1 MEKESKR
8 NFNLLLTAST
18 FSNLAD
24 GIAGFAYP
32 WLFSLITRDPLL
44 ISIVTVLVN
53 LPRLIFVLYAG
64 VIADKYN
71 RQKILIYTR
80 LGQVFLTAGFVA
92 LIYINLENI
101 PKRVQ
106 FDEPEFEYKFLI
118 ISAAYILAFMF
129 GLLEVTRDNA
139 AQAFL
144 PQIVS
149 KEHLPKANGRLFGI
163 EIVTNNF
170 LGTPIGGFLIGISL
184 ITPFLF
190 DTLLMMVSIFFITN
204 IKGKFERPAD
214 YTEQQKNSSEMIKE
228 GVAWLRNNTLLKRLA
243 IYTGVANFF
252 GSMQFPIMILF
263 AQELLDLNAVQYSFL
278 AYGSA
283 IGGLIG
289 SQVANKINSVLK
301 ESKTLLIS
309 VALFGVGMF
318 MPYITSNPFV
328 VAGSFGLS
336 SFGSVLWNVQAVS
349 IRQAL
354 IPDNLLGRVNS
365 VYRLLALGLNPVGAI
380 FGGAIVKILDS
391 SFSREFALR
400 FPFLLS
406 GIFMF
411 ILFLTAPKLL
421 SQKLIDKTKNI
432 TMD

>member
-1 MEKESKR
+1 MKKESHK

-32 WLFSLITRDPLL
+32 WLFSLLTRDPLL
-44 ISIVTVLVN
+44 ISIVSVLVN

-64 VIADKYN
+64 VIADKFN

-80 LGQVFLTAGFVA
+80 LGQVFLTSIFIV
-92 LIYINLENI
+92 LIYLNLDNI
-101 PKRVQ
+101 PKEVQ
-106 FDEPEFEYKFLI
+106 FNEPQFESKFLI
-118 ISAAYILAFMF
+118 ISAAYLLAFMF

-149 KEHLPKANGRLFGI
+149 KDSLPKANGRLFGI

-170 LGTPIGGFLIGISL
+170 LGTPVGGFLIGLSL
-184 ITPFLF
+184 ITPFIF
-190 DTLLMMVSIFFITN
+190 DTLLMLVSVFFITG
-204 IKGKFERPAD
+204 IKGKFERPED
-214 YTEQQKNSSEMIKE
+214 INKDQNTSEMIKE
-228 GVAWLRNNTLLKRLA
+228 GVEWLKNNTLLKRLA
-243 IYTGVANFF
+243 IYTGIANFF
-252 GSMQFPIMILF
+252 GSMQFPITILF
-263 AQELLDLNAVQYSFL
+263 AQELIGLNAIQYSFL
-278 AYGSA
+278 AYGAA
-283 IGGLIG
+283 IGGLVG
-289 SQVANKINSVLK
+289 SQVANKINAKLE

-309 VALFGVGMF
+309 VALFGIGMF
-318 MPYITSNPFV
+318 APYVTTNPFI

-365 VYRLLALGLNPVGAI
+365 VYRLLALGLNPIGAI
-380 FGGAIVKILDS
+380 FGGSIVKILDN

-400 FPFLLS
+400 FPFLLG
-406 GIFMF
+406 GIFML
-411 ILFLTAPKLL
+411 ILFLSAPRLL
-421 SQKLIDKTKNI
+421 SQKLINETKNNTI
-432 TMD
+432 D

>member
-1 MEKESKR
+1 MKKESNK

-32 WLFSLITRDPLL
+32 WLFSLLTRDPLL
-44 ISIVTVLVN
+44 ISIVSVLVN

-64 VIADKYN
+64 VIADRFN

-80 LGQVFLTAGFVA
+80 LGQVFLTSLFVL

-101 PKRVQ
+101 PKAVQ
-106 FDEPEFEYKFLI
+106 FNEPQFESKFLI
-118 ISAAYILAFMF
+118 ISTAYLLAFMF

-149 KEHLPKANGRLFGI
+149 KDHLPKANGRLFGI

-170 LGTPIGGFLIGISL
+170 LGTPVGGFLIGLSL
-184 ITPFLF
+184 ITPFIF
-190 DTLLMMVSIFFITN
+190 DTLLMLASVFFIIG
-204 IKGKFERPAD
+204 IKGKFERP
-214 YTEQQKNSSEMIKE
+214 EKNSKEQNTSEMIKE
-228 GVAWLRNNTLLKRLA
+228 GVNWLKNNTLLKRLA

-263 AQELLDLNAVQYSFL
+263 AQELIGLNAIQYSFL
-278 AYGSA
+278 AYGAA
-283 IGGLIG
+283 IGGLVG
-289 SQVANKINSVLK
+289 SQLANKVNARFE

-309 VALFGVGMF
+309 VALFGIGMF
-318 MPYITSNPFV
+318 VPYVTSNPFV
-328 VAGSFGLS
+328 IAGSFGLS

-349 IRQAL
+349 IRQSL

-365 VYRLLALGLNPVGAI
+365 VYRLLALGLNPIGAL
-380 FGGAIVKILDS
+380 FGGVLVKILNN

-400 FPFLLS
+400 FPFLLG
-406 GIFMF
+406 GIFML
-411 ILFLTAPKLL
+411 ILFLSAPRLL
-421 SQKLIDKTKNI
+421 SQKLINETKNNTI
-432 TMD
+432 D

>member
-1 MEKESKR
+1 MKKESNK
-8 NFNLLLTAST
+8 NFNLLLIAST

-32 WLFSLITRDPLL
+32 WLFSLLTRDPLL
-44 ISIVTVLVN
+44 ISIVSVLVN
-53 LPRLIFVLYAG
+53 LPRLIFVLFAG
-64 VIADKYN
+64 VIADKFN
-71 RQKILIYTR
+71 RQKILMYTR
-80 LGQVFLTAGFVA
+80 LGQVFLTSIFIV
-92 LIYINLENI
+92 LIYLNLDNI
-101 PKRVQ
+101 PKEVQ
-106 FDEPEFEYKFLI
+106 FNEPQFESKFLI
-118 ISAAYILAFMF
+118 ISAAYLLAFMF

-149 KEHLPKANGRLFGI
+149 KDNLPKANGRLFGI

-170 LGTPIGGFLIGISL
+170 LGTPVGGFLIGLSL
-184 ITPFLF
+184 ITPFIF
-190 DTLLMMVSIFFITN
+190 DTLLMLVSVFFITG
-204 IKGKFERPAD
+204 IKGKFERPED
-214 YTEQQKNSSEMIKE
+214 INKDQNTSEMIKE
-228 GVAWLRNNTLLKRLA
+228 GVEWLKNNTLLKRLA
-243 IYTGVANFF
+243 IYTGIANFF

-263 AQELLDLNAVQYSFL
+263 AQELIGLNAIQYSFL
-278 AYGSA
+278 AYGAA
-283 IGGLIG
+283 IGGLVG
-289 SQVANKINSVLK
+289 SQVANKVNARLE

-309 VALFGVGMF
+309 VALFGIGMF
-318 MPYITSNPFV
+318 APYVTTNPFI

-365 VYRLLALGLNPVGAI
+365 VYRLLALGLNPIGAI

-432 TMD
+432 PID

>member
-1 MEKESKR
+1 MKKESHK

-32 WLFSLITRDPLL
+32 WLFSLLTRDPLL
-44 ISIVTVLVN
+44 ISIVSVLVN

-64 VIADKYN
+64 VIADKFN
-71 RQKILIYTR
+71 RQKILIFTR
-80 LGQVFLTAGFVA
+80 LGQVFLTSIFIV
-92 LIYINLENI
+92 LIYLNLDNI
-101 PKRVQ
+101 PKEVQ
-106 FDEPEFEYKFLI
+106 FNEPQFDSKFLI
-118 ISAAYILAFMF
+118 ISAAYLLAFMF

-149 KEHLPKANGRLFGI
+149 KDNLPKANGRLFGI

-170 LGTPIGGFLIGISL
+170 LGTPVGGFLIGLSL
-184 ITPFLF
+184 ITPFIF
-190 DTLLMMVSIFFITN
+190 DTLLMLVSVFFITG
-204 IKGKFERPAD
+204 IKGKFERPED
-214 YTEQQKNSSEMIKE
+214 INKDQNTSEMIKE
-228 GVAWLRNNTLLKRLA
+228 GVEWLKNNTLLKRLA
-243 IYTGVANFF
+243 IYTGIANFF

-263 AQELLDLNAVQYSFL
+263 AQELIGLNAIQYSFL
-278 AYGSA
+278 AYGAA
-283 IGGLIG
+283 IGGLVG
-289 SQVANKINSVLK
+289 SQVANKINAKLE

-309 VALFGVGMF
+309 VALFGIGMF
-318 MPYITSNPFV
+318 APYLTTNPFI

-365 VYRLLALGLNPVGAI
+365 VYRLLALGLNPIGAI
-380 FGGAIVKILDS
+380 FGGTIVKILDN

-400 FPFLLS
+400 FPFLLG
-406 GIFMF
+406 GIFML
-411 ILFLTAPKLL
+411 ILFLSAPRLL
-421 SQKLIDKTKNI
+421 SQKLINETKNNTI
-432 TMD
+432 D

>member
-1 MEKESKR
+1 MKKESNR

-32 WLFSLITRDPLL
+32 WLFSLLTRDPLL
-44 ISIVTVLVN
+44 ISIVSVLVN

-64 VIADKYN
+64 VIADKFN

-80 LGQVFLTAGFVA
+80 LGQVFLTSMFIL
-92 LIYINLENI
+92 LIFINLDSI
-101 PKRVQ
+101 PKAVQ
-106 FDEPEFEYKFLI
+106 FNEPQFESKFLI
-118 ISAAYILAFMF
+118 ISTAYLLAFMF

-149 KEHLPKANGRLFGI
+149 KDNLPKANGRLFGI

-170 LGTPIGGFLIGISL
+170 LGTPVGGFLIGLSL
-184 ITPFLF
+184 ITPFIF
-190 DTLLMMVSIFFITN
+190 DTLLMLASVFFIIG
-204 IKGKFERPAD
+204 IKGKFERP
-214 YTEQQKNSSEMIKE
+214 EKNSKEQNTSEMIKE
-228 GVAWLRNNTLLKRLA
+228 GVNWLKNNTLLKRLA

-263 AQELLDLNAVQYSFL
+263 AQELIGLNAIQYSFL
-278 AYGSA
+278 AYGAA
-283 IGGLIG
+283 IGGLVG
-289 SQVANKINSVLK
+289 SQLANKVNARFE

-309 VALFGVGMF
+309 VALFGIGMF
-318 MPYITSNPFV
+318 VPYVTSNPFV
-328 VAGSFGLS
+328 IAGSFGLS

-349 IRQAL
+349 IRQTL

-365 VYRLLALGLNPVGAI
+365 VYRLLALGLNPIGAL
-380 FGGAIVKILDS
+380 FGGALVKILNN

-400 FPFLLS
+400 FPFLLG
-406 GIFMF
+406 GIFML
-411 ILFLTAPKLL
+411 ILFLSAPRLL
-421 SQKLIDKTKNI
+421 SQILINETKNNTI
-432 TMD
+432 D

>member
-1 MEKESKR
+1 MKKESNK

-32 WLFSLITRDPLL
+32 WLFSLLTRDPLL
-44 ISIVTVLVN
+44 ISIVSVLVN

-64 VIADKYN
+64 VIADKFN

-80 LGQVFLTAGFVA
+80 LGQVFLTSIFIV
-92 LIYINLENI
+92 LIYLNLDNI
-101 PKRVQ
+101 PKEVQ
-106 FDEPEFEYKFLI
+106 FNEPQFESKFLI
-118 ISAAYILAFMF
+118 ISAAYLLAFMF

-144 PQIVS
+144 PQIVP
-149 KEHLPKANGRLFGI
+149 KDNLPKANGRLFGI

-170 LGTPIGGFLIGISL
+170 LGTPVGGFLIGLSL
-184 ITPFLF
+184 ITPFIF
-190 DTLLMMVSIFFITN
+190 DTLLMLVSVFFITG
-204 IKGKFERPAD
+204 IKGKFERPED
-214 YTEQQKNSSEMIKE
+214 INKDQNTSEMIKE
-228 GVAWLRNNTLLKRLA
+228 GVEWLKNNTLLKRLA
-243 IYTGVANFF
+243 IYTGIANFF

-263 AQELLDLNAVQYSFL
+263 AQELIGLNAIQYSFL
-278 AYGSA
+278 AYGAA
-283 IGGLIG
+283 IGGLVG
-289 SQVANKINSVLK
+289 SQVANKINAKLE

-309 VALFGVGMF
+309 VALFGIGMF
-318 MPYITSNPFV
+318 APYVTTNPFI

-365 VYRLLALGLNPVGAI
+365 VYRLLALGLNPIGAI
-380 FGGAIVKILDS
+380 FGGAIVKILDN

-400 FPFLLS
+400 FPFLLG
-406 GIFMF
+406 GIFML
-411 ILFLTAPKLL
+411 ILFLSAPRLL
-421 SQKLIDKTKNI
+421 SQKLINETKNNTI
-432 TMD
+432 D

>member
-1 MEKESKR
+1 MKKESNK

-32 WLFSLITRDPLL
+32 WLFSLLTRDPLL
-44 ISIVTVLVN
+44 ISIVSVLVN
-53 LPRLIFVLYAG
+53 LPRLMFVLYAG
-64 VIADKYN
+64 VIADKFN

-80 LGQVFLTAGFVA
+80 MGQVFLTSIFII
-92 LIYINLENI
+92 LIYINLDNI
-101 PKRVQ
+101 PKVVQ
-106 FDEPEFEYKFLI
+106 FDEPQFDSKFLI
-118 ISAAYILAFMF
+118 ISAAYLLAFMF

-149 KEHLPKANGRLFGI
+149 KDNLPKANGRLFGI
-163 EIVTNNF
+163 EIVTNSF
-170 LGTPIGGFLIGISL
+170 LGTPVGGFLIGFSL
-184 ITPFLF
+184 ITPFIF
-190 DTLLMMVSIFFITN
+190 DTLLMLVSVFFITG
-204 IKGKFERPAD
+204 IKGKFERPEVINK
-214 YTEQQKNSSEMIKE
+214 EQNTSVMIKV
-228 GVAWLRNNTLLKRLA
+228 GVEWLKNNTLLKRLA
-243 IYTGVANFF
+243 IYTGIANFF

-263 AQELLDLNAVQYSFL
+263 AQELIGLNAIQYSFL
-278 AYGSA
+278 AYGAA
-283 IGGLIG
+283 IGGLVG
-289 SQVANKINSVLK
+289 SQVANKVNARLE

-309 VALFGVGMF
+309 VALFGIGMF
-318 MPYITSNPFV
+318 APYVTTNPFI

-365 VYRLLALGLNPVGAI
+365 VYRLLALGLNPIGAI

-432 TMD
+432 PID

>member
-1 MEKESKR
+1 MKKESNK

-32 WLFSLITRDPLL
+32 WLFSLLTRDPLL
-44 ISIVTVLVN
+44 ISIVSVLVN

-64 VIADKYN
+64 VIADRFN

-80 LGQVFLTAGFVA
+80 LGQVFLTSLFVL

-101 PKRVQ
+101 PKAVQ
-106 FDEPEFEYKFLI
+106 FNEPQFESKFLI
-118 ISAAYILAFMF
+118 ISTAYLLAFMF

-149 KEHLPKANGRLFGI
+149 KDHLPKANGRLFGI

-170 LGTPIGGFLIGISL
+170 LGTPVGGFLIGLSL
-184 ITPFLF
+184 ITPFIF
-190 DTLLMMVSIFFITN
+190 DTLLMLASVFFIIG
-204 IKGKFERPAD
+204 IKGKFERP
-214 YTEQQKNSSEMIKE
+214 EKNSKEQNTSEMIKE
-228 GVAWLRNNTLLKRLA
+228 GVNWLKNNTLLKRLA

-263 AQELLDLNAVQYSFL
+263 AQELIGLNAIQYSFL
-278 AYGSA
+278 AYGAA
-283 IGGLIG
+283 IGGLVG
-289 SQVANKINSVLK
+289 SQLANKVNARFE

-309 VALFGVGMF
+309 VALFGIGMF
-318 MPYITSNPFV
+318 VPYVTSNPFV
-328 VAGSFGLS
+328 IAGSFGLS

-349 IRQAL
+349 IRQSL

-365 VYRLLALGLNPVGAI
+365 VYRLLALGLNPIGAL
-380 FGGAIVKILDS
+380 FGGVLVRILNN

-400 FPFLLS
+400 FPFLLG
-406 GIFMF
+406 GIFML
-411 ILFLTAPKLL
+411 ILFLSAPRLL
-421 SQKLIDKTKNI
+421 SQKLINETKNNTI
-432 TMD
+432 D

>member
-1 MEKESKR
+1 MKKESNR

-32 WLFSLITRDPLL
+32 WLFSLLTRDPLL
-44 ISIVTVLVN
+44 ISIVSVLVN

-64 VIADKYN
+64 VIADKFN

-80 LGQVFLTAGFVA
+80 LGQVFLTSMFIL
-92 LIYINLENI
+92 LIFINLDSI
-101 PKRVQ
+101 PKAVQ
-106 FDEPEFEYKFLI
+106 FNEPQFESKFLI
-118 ISAAYILAFMF
+118 ISTAYLLAFMF

-149 KEHLPKANGRLFGI
+149 KDNLPKANGRLFGI

-170 LGTPIGGFLIGISL
+170 LGTPVGGFLIGLSL
-184 ITPFLF
+184 ITPFIF
-190 DTLLMMVSIFFITN
+190 DTLLMLASVFFIIG
-204 IKGKFERPAD
+204 IKGKFERP
-214 YTEQQKNSSEMIKE
+214 EKNSKEQNTSEMIKE
-228 GVAWLRNNTLLKRLA
+228 GVNWLKNNTLLKRLA
-243 IYTGVANFF
+243 IYTGIANFF

-263 AQELLDLNAVQYSFL
+263 AQELIGLNAIQYSFL
-278 AYGSA
+278 AYGAA
-283 IGGLIG
+283 IGGLVG
-289 SQVANKINSVLK
+289 SQLANKVNARFE

-309 VALFGVGMF
+309 VALFGIGMF
-318 MPYITSNPFV
+318 APYVTSNPFV
-328 VAGSFGLS
+328 IAGSFGLS

-349 IRQAL
+349 IRQSL

-365 VYRLLALGLNPVGAI
+365 VYRLLALGLNPIGAL
-380 FGGAIVKILDS
+380 FGGVLVKILNN

-400 FPFLLS
+400 FPFLLG
-406 GIFMF
+406 GIFML
-411 ILFLTAPKLL
+411 ILFLSAPRLL
-421 SQKLIDKTKNI
+421 SQKLINETKNNTI
-432 TMD
+432 D

>member
-1 MEKESKR
+1 MKKESNR

-32 WLFSLITRDPLL
+32 WLFSLLTRDPLL
-44 ISIVTVLVN
+44 ISIVSVLVN

-64 VIADKYN
+64 VIADKFN

-80 LGQVFLTAGFVA
+80 LGQVFLTSMFIL
-92 LIYINLENI
+92 LIFINLDSI
-101 PKRVQ
+101 PKAVQ
-106 FDEPEFEYKFLI
+106 FNEPQFESKFLI
-118 ISAAYILAFMF
+118 ISTAYLLAFMF

-149 KEHLPKANGRLFGI
+149 KDNLPKANGRLFGI

-170 LGTPIGGFLIGISL
+170 LGTPVGGFLIGLSL
-184 ITPFLF
+184 ITPFIF
-190 DTLLMMVSIFFITN
+190 DTLLMLASVFFIIG
-204 IKGKFERPAD
+204 IKGKFERP
-214 YTEQQKNSSEMIKE
+214 EKNSKEQNTSEMIKE
-228 GVAWLRNNTLLKRLA
+228 GVNWLKNNTLLKRLA
-243 IYTGVANFF
+243 IYTGIANFF

-263 AQELLDLNAVQYSFL
+263 AQELIGLNAIQYSFL
-278 AYGSA
+278 AYGAA
-283 IGGLIG
+283 IGGLVG
-289 SQVANKINSVLK
+289 SQLANKVNARFE

-309 VALFGVGMF
+309 VALFGIGMF
-318 MPYITSNPFV
+318 APYVTSNPFV
-328 VAGSFGLS
+328 IAGSFGLS

-349 IRQAL
+349 IRQSL

-365 VYRLLALGLNPVGAI
+365 VYRLLALGLNPIGAL
-380 FGGAIVKILDS
+380 FGGALVKILNN

-400 FPFLLS
+400 FPFLLG
-406 GIFMF
+406 GIFML
-411 ILFLTAPKLL
+411 ILFLSAPRLL
-421 SQKLIDKTKNI
+421 SQKLINETKK
-432 TMD
+432 

>member
-1 MEKESKR
+1 MKKESHK

-32 WLFSLITRDPLL
+32 WLFSLLTRDPLL
-44 ISIVTVLVN
+44 ISIVSVLVN

-64 VIADKYN
+64 VIADKFN

-80 LGQVFLTAGFVA
+80 LGQVFLTSIFIV
-92 LIYINLENI
+92 LIYLNLDNI
-101 PKRVQ
+101 PKEVQ
-106 FDEPEFEYKFLI
+106 FNEPQFDSKFLI
-118 ISAAYILAFMF
+118 ISAAYLLAFMF

-149 KEHLPKANGRLFGI
+149 KDNLPKANGRLFGI

-170 LGTPIGGFLIGISL
+170 LGTPVGGFLIGLSL
-184 ITPFLF
+184 ITPFIF
-190 DTLLMMVSIFFITN
+190 DTLLLLVSVFFITG
-204 IKGKFERPAD
+204 IKGKFERPED
-214 YTEQQKNSSEMIKE
+214 INKDQNTSEMIKE
-228 GVAWLRNNTLLKRLA
+228 GVEWLKNNTLLKRLA
-243 IYTGVANFF
+243 IYTGIANFF

-263 AQELLDLNAVQYSFL
+263 AQELIGLNAIQYSFL
-278 AYGSA
+278 AYGAA
-283 IGGLIG
+283 IGGLVG
-289 SQVANKINSVLK
+289 SQVANKINAKLE

-309 VALFGVGMF
+309 VALFGIGMF
-318 MPYITSNPFV
+318 APYLTTNPFI

-365 VYRLLALGLNPVGAI
+365 VYRLLALGLNPIGAI
-380 FGGAIVKILDS
+380 FGGTIVKILDN

-400 FPFLLS
+400 FPFLLG
-406 GIFMF
+406 GIFML
-411 ILFLTAPKLL
+411 ILFLSAPRLL
-421 SQKLIDKTKNI
+421 SQKLINETKNNTI
-432 TMD
+432 D

>member
-1 MEKESKR
+1 MKKESNR

-32 WLFSLITRDPLL
+32 WLFSLLTRDPLL
-44 ISIVTVLVN
+44 ISIVSVLVN

-64 VIADKYN
+64 VIADKFN

-80 LGQVFLTAGFVA
+80 LGQVFLTSMFIL
-92 LIYINLENI
+92 LIFINLDSI
-101 PKRVQ
+101 PKAVQ
-106 FDEPEFEYKFLI
+106 FNEPQFESKFLI
-118 ISAAYILAFMF
+118 ISTAYLLAFMF

-149 KEHLPKANGRLFGI
+149 KDNLPKANGRLFGI

-170 LGTPIGGFLIGISL
+170 LGTPVGGFLIGLSL
-184 ITPFLF
+184 ITPFIF
-190 DTLLMMVSIFFITN
+190 DTLLMLASVFFIIG
-204 IKGKFERPAD
+204 IKGKFERP
-214 YTEQQKNSSEMIKE
+214 EKNSKEQNTSEMIKE
-228 GVAWLRNNTLLKRLA
+228 GVNWLKNNTLLKRLA
-243 IYTGVANFF
+243 IYTGIANFF

-263 AQELLDLNAVQYSFL
+263 AQELIGLNAIQYSFL
-278 AYGSA
+278 AYGAA
-283 IGGLIG
+283 IGGLVG
-289 SQVANKINSVLK
+289 SQLANKVNARFE

-309 VALFGVGMF
+309 VALFGIGMF
-318 MPYITSNPFV
+318 APYVASNPFV
-328 VAGSFGLS
+328 IAGSFGLS

-349 IRQAL
+349 IRQSL

-365 VYRLLALGLNPVGAI
+365 VYRLLALGLNPIGAL
-380 FGGAIVKILDS
+380 FGGALVKILNN

-400 FPFLLS
+400 FPFLLG
-406 GIFMF
+406 GIFML
-411 ILFLTAPKLL
+411 ILFLSAPRLL
-421 SQKLIDKTKNI
+421 SQKLINETKNNTI
-432 TMD
+432 D

>member
-1 MEKESKR
+1 MKKESNR

-32 WLFSLITRDPLL
+32 WLFSLLTRDPLL
-44 ISIVTVLVN
+44 ISIVSVLVN

-64 VIADKYN
+64 VIADKFN

-80 LGQVFLTAGFVA
+80 LGQVFLTSMFIL
-92 LIYINLENI
+92 LIFINLDSI
-101 PKRVQ
+101 PKAVQ
-106 FDEPEFEYKFLI
+106 FNEPQFESKFLI
-118 ISAAYILAFMF
+118 ISTAYLLAFMF

-149 KEHLPKANGRLFGI
+149 KDNLPKANGRLFGI

-170 LGTPIGGFLIGISL
+170 LGTPVGGFLIGLSL
-184 ITPFLF
+184 ITPFIF
-190 DTLLMMVSIFFITN
+190 DTLLMLASVFFIIG
-204 IKGKFERPAD
+204 IKGKFERP
-214 YTEQQKNSSEMIKE
+214 EKNSKEQNTSEMIKE
-228 GVAWLRNNTLLKRLA
+228 GVNWLKNNTLLKRLA
-243 IYTGVANFF
+243 IYTGIANFF

-263 AQELLDLNAVQYSFL
+263 AQELIGLNAIQYSFL
-278 AYGSA
+278 AYGAA
-283 IGGLIG
+283 IGGLVG
-289 SQVANKINSVLK
+289 SQLANKVNARFE

-309 VALFGVGMF
+309 VALFGIGMF
-318 MPYITSNPFV
+318 APYVTSNPFV
-328 VAGSFGLS
+328 IAGSFGLS

-349 IRQAL
+349 IRQTL

-365 VYRLLALGLNPVGAI
+365 VYRLLALGLNPIGAL
-380 FGGAIVKILDS
+380 FGGALVKILNN

-400 FPFLLS
+400 FPFLLG
-406 GIFMF
+406 GIFML
-411 ILFLTAPKLL
+411 ILFLSAPRLL
-421 SQKLIDKTKNI
+421 SQKLINETKNNTI
-432 TMD
+432 D

>member
-1 MEKESKR
+1 MKKESNR

-32 WLFSLITRDPLL
+32 WLFSLLTRDPLL
-44 ISIVTVLVN
+44 ISIVSVLVN

-64 VIADKYN
+64 VIADKFN

-80 LGQVFLTAGFVA
+80 LGQVFLTSMFIL
-92 LIYINLENI
+92 LIFINLDSI
-101 PKRVQ
+101 PKAVQ
-106 FDEPEFEYKFLI
+106 FNEPQFESKFLI
-118 ISAAYILAFMF
+118 ISTAYLLAFMF

-149 KEHLPKANGRLFGI
+149 KDNLPKANGRLFGI

-170 LGTPIGGFLIGISL
+170 LGTPVGGFLIGLSL
-184 ITPFLF
+184 ITPFIF
-190 DTLLMMVSIFFITN
+190 DTLLMLASVFFIIG
-204 IKGKFERPAD
+204 IKGKFERP
-214 YTEQQKNSSEMIKE
+214 EKNSKEQNTSEMIKE
-228 GVAWLRNNTLLKRLA
+228 GVNWLKNNTLLKRLA
-243 IYTGVANFF
+243 IYTGIANFF

-263 AQELLDLNAVQYSFL
+263 AQELIGLNAIQYSFL
-278 AYGSA
+278 AYGAA
-283 IGGLIG
+283 IGGLVG
-289 SQVANKINSVLK
+289 SQLANKVNARFE

-309 VALFGVGMF
+309 VALFGIGMF
-318 MPYITSNPFV
+318 APYVTSNPFV
-328 VAGSFGLS
+328 IAGSFGLS

-349 IRQAL
+349 IRQSL

-365 VYRLLALGLNPVGAI
+365 VYRLLALGLNPIGAL
-380 FGGAIVKILDS
+380 FGGALVKILNN

-400 FPFLLS
+400 FPFLLG
-406 GIFMF
+406 GIFML
-411 ILFLTAPKLL
+411 ILFLSAPRLL
-421 SQKLIDKTKNI
+421 SQKLINETKNNTI
-432 TMD
+432 D

>member
-1 MEKESKR
+1 MKKESHK

-32 WLFSLITRDPLL
+32 WLFSLLTRDPLL
-44 ISIVTVLVN
+44 ISIVSVLVN

-64 VIADKYN
+64 VIADKFN
-71 RQKILIYTR
+71 RQKILIFTR
-80 LGQVFLTAGFVA
+80 LGQVFLTSIFIV
-92 LIYINLENI
+92 LIYLNLDNI
-101 PKRVQ
+101 PKEVQ
-106 FDEPEFEYKFLI
+106 FNEPQFESKFLI
-118 ISAAYILAFMF
+118 ISAAYLLAFMF

-149 KEHLPKANGRLFGI
+149 KDNLPKANGRLFGI

-170 LGTPIGGFLIGISL
+170 LGTPVGGFLIGLSL
-184 ITPFLF
+184 ITPFIF
-190 DTLLMMVSIFFITN
+190 DTLLMLVSVFFITG
-204 IKGKFERPAD
+204 IKGKFERPED
-214 YTEQQKNSSEMIKE
+214 INKDQNTSEMIKE
-228 GVAWLRNNTLLKRLA
+228 GVEWLKNNTLLKRLA
-243 IYTGVANFF
+243 IYTGIANFF

-263 AQELLDLNAVQYSFL
+263 AQELIGLNAIQYSFL
-278 AYGSA
+278 AYGAA
-283 IGGLIG
+283 IGGLVG
-289 SQVANKINSVLK
+289 SQVANKINAKLE

-309 VALFGVGMF
+309 VALFGIGMF
-318 MPYITSNPFV
+318 APYLTTNPFI

-365 VYRLLALGLNPVGAI
+365 VYRLLALGLNPIGAI
-380 FGGAIVKILDS
+380 FGGAIVKILDN

-400 FPFLLS
+400 FPFLLG
-406 GIFMF
+406 GIFML
-411 ILFLTAPKLL
+411 ILFLSAPRLL
-421 SQKLIDKTKNI
+421 SQKLINETKNNTI
-432 TMD
+432 D

>member
-1 MEKESKR
+1 MKKESHK

-32 WLFSLITRDPLL
+32 WLFSLLTRDPLL
-44 ISIVTVLVN
+44 ISIVSVLVN

-64 VIADKYN
+64 VIADKFN
-71 RQKILIYTR
+71 RQKILIFTR
-80 LGQVFLTAGFVA
+80 LGQVFLTSIFIV
-92 LIYINLENI
+92 LIYLNLDNI
-101 PKRVQ
+101 PKEVQ
-106 FDEPEFEYKFLI
+106 FNEPQFESKFLI
-118 ISAAYILAFMF
+118 ISAAYLLAFMF

-149 KEHLPKANGRLFGI
+149 KDNLPKANGRLFGI

-170 LGTPIGGFLIGISL
+170 LGTPVGGFLIGLSL
-184 ITPFLF
+184 ITPFIF
-190 DTLLMMVSIFFITN
+190 DTLLMLVSVFFITG
-204 IKGKFERPAD
+204 IKGKFERPED
-214 YTEQQKNSSEMIKE
+214 INKDQNTSEMIKE
-228 GVAWLRNNTLLKRLA
+228 GVEWLKNNTLLKRLA
-243 IYTGVANFF
+243 IYTGIANFF

-263 AQELLDLNAVQYSFL
+263 AQELIGLNAIQYSFL
-278 AYGSA
+278 AYGAA
-283 IGGLIG
+283 IGGLVG
-289 SQVANKINSVLK
+289 SQVANKINAKLE

-309 VALFGVGMF
+309 VALFGIGMF
-318 MPYITSNPFV
+318 APYVTTNPFI

-365 VYRLLALGLNPVGAI
+365 VYRLLALGLNPIGAI
-380 FGGAIVKILDS
+380 FGGTIVKILDN

-400 FPFLLS
+400 FPFLLG
-406 GIFMF
+406 GIFML
-411 ILFLTAPKLL
+411 ILFLSAPRLL
-421 SQKLIDKTKNI
+421 SQKLINETKNNTI
-432 TMD
+432 D

>member
-1 MEKESKR
+1 MKKESNN

-32 WLFSLITRDPLL
+32 WLFSLLTRDPLL
-44 ISIVTVLVN
+44 ISIVSVLVN

-64 VIADKYN
+64 VIADKFN
-71 RQKILIYTR
+71 RQKILIFTR
-80 LGQVFLTAGFVA
+80 LGQVFLTSIFIV
-92 LIYINLENI
+92 LIYLNLDNI
-101 PKRVQ
+101 PKEVQ
-106 FDEPEFEYKFLI
+106 FNEPQFESKFLI
-118 ISAAYILAFMF
+118 ISAAYLLAFMF

-149 KEHLPKANGRLFGI
+149 KDNLPKANGRLFGI

-170 LGTPIGGFLIGISL
+170 LGTPVGGFLIGLSL
-184 ITPFLF
+184 ITPFIF
-190 DTLLMMVSIFFITN
+190 DTLLMLVSVFFITG
-204 IKGKFERPAD
+204 IKGKFERPED
-214 YTEQQKNSSEMIKE
+214 INKNQNTSEMIKE
-228 GVAWLRNNTLLKRLA
+228 GVEWLKNNTLLKRLA
-243 IYTGVANFF
+243 IYTGIANFF

-263 AQELLDLNAVQYSFL
+263 AQELIGLNAIQYSFL
-278 AYGSA
+278 AYGAA
-283 IGGLIG
+283 IGGLVG
-289 SQVANKINSVLK
+289 SQVANKINAKLE

-309 VALFGVGMF
+309 VALFGIGMF
-318 MPYITSNPFV
+318 APYVTTNPFI

-365 VYRLLALGLNPVGAI
+365 VYRLLALGLNPIGAI
-380 FGGAIVKILDS
+380 FGGAIVKILDN

-400 FPFLLS
+400 FPFLLG
-406 GIFMF
+406 GIFML
-411 ILFLTAPKLL
+411 ILFLSAPRLL
-421 SQKLIDKTKNI
+421 SQKLINETKNNTI
-432 TMD
+432 D

>member
-1 MEKESKR
+1 MKKESHK

-32 WLFSLITRDPLL
+32 WLFSLLTRDPLL
-44 ISIVTVLVN
+44 ISIVSVLVN

-64 VIADKYN
+64 VIADKFN
-71 RQKILIYTR
+71 RQKILIFTR
-80 LGQVFLTAGFVA
+80 LGQVFLTSIFIV
-92 LIYINLENI
+92 LIYLNLDNI
-101 PKRVQ
+101 PKEVQ
-106 FDEPEFEYKFLI
+106 FNEPQFESKFLI
-118 ISAAYILAFMF
+118 ISAAYLLAFMF

-149 KEHLPKANGRLFGI
+149 KDNLPKANGRLFGI

-170 LGTPIGGFLIGISL
+170 LGTPVGGFLIGLSL
-184 ITPFLF
+184 ITPFIF
-190 DTLLMMVSIFFITN
+190 DTLLMLVSVFFITG
-204 IKGKFERPAD
+204 IKGKFERPED
-214 YTEQQKNSSEMIKE
+214 INKDQNTSEMIRE
-228 GVAWLRNNTLLKRLA
+228 GVEWLKNNTLLKRLA
-243 IYTGVANFF
+243 IYTGIANFF

-263 AQELLDLNAVQYSFL
+263 AQELIGLNAIQYSFL
-278 AYGSA
+278 AYGAA
-283 IGGLIG
+283 IGGLVG
-289 SQVANKINSVLK
+289 SQVANKINARLE
-301 ESKTLLIS
+301 ESRTLLIS
-309 VALFGVGMF
+309 VALFGIGMF
-318 MPYITSNPFV
+318 APYLTTNPFI

-365 VYRLLALGLNPVGAI
+365 VYRLLALGLNPIGAI
-380 FGGAIVKILDS
+380 FGGAIVKILDN

-400 FPFLLS
+400 FPFLLG
-406 GIFMF
+406 GIFML
-411 ILFLTAPKLL
+411 ILFLSAPRLL
-421 SQKLIDKTKNI
+421 SQKLINETKNNTI
-432 TMD
+432 D

>member
-1 MEKESKR
+1 MKKESNK

-32 WLFSLITRDPLL
+32 WLFSLLTRDPLL
-44 ISIVTVLVN
+44 ISIVSVLVN

-64 VIADKYN
+64 VIADKFN
-71 RQKILIYTR
+71 RQKILIFTR
-80 LGQVFLTAGFVA
+80 LGQVFLTSIFIV
-92 LIYINLENI
+92 LIYLNLDNI
-101 PKRVQ
+101 PKEVQ
-106 FDEPEFEYKFLI
+106 FNEPQFESKFLI
-118 ISAAYILAFMF
+118 ISAAYLLAFMF

-149 KEHLPKANGRLFGI
+149 KDNLPKANGRLFGI

-170 LGTPIGGFLIGISL
+170 LGTPVGGFLIGLSL
-184 ITPFLF
+184 ITPFIF
-190 DTLLMMVSIFFITN
+190 DTLLMLVSVFFITG
-204 IKGKFERPAD
+204 IKGKFERVENINKD
-214 YTEQQKNSSEMIKE
+214 QKTSEMIKE
-228 GVAWLRNNTLLKRLA
+228 GVEWLKNNTLLKRLA
-243 IYTGVANFF
+243 IYTGIANFF

-263 AQELLDLNAVQYSFL
+263 AQELIGLNAIQYSFL
-278 AYGSA
+278 AYGAA
-283 IGGLIG
+283 IGGLVG
-289 SQVANKINSVLK
+289 SQVANKINARLE
-301 ESKTLLIS
+301 ESRTLLIS
-309 VALFGVGMF
+309 VALFGIGMF
-318 MPYITSNPFV
+318 APYLTTNPFV

-365 VYRLLALGLNPVGAI
+365 VYRLLALGLNPIGAI
-380 FGGAIVKILDS
+380 FGGTIVKILDN

-400 FPFLLS
+400 FPFLLG
-406 GIFMF
+406 GIFML
-411 ILFLTAPKLL
+411 ILFLSAPRLL
-421 SQKLIDKTKNI
+421 SQKLINETKNNTI
-432 TMD
+432 D

>member
-1 MEKESKR
+1 MKKESHK

-32 WLFSLITRDPLL
+32 WLFSLLTRDPLL
-44 ISIVTVLVN
+44 ISIVSVLVN

-64 VIADKYN
+64 VIADKFN
-71 RQKILIYTR
+71 RQKILIFTR
-80 LGQVFLTAGFVA
+80 LGQVFLTSIFVV
-92 LIYINLENI
+92 LIYLNLDNI
-101 PKRVQ
+101 PKEVQ
-106 FDEPEFEYKFLI
+106 FNEPQFESKFLI
-118 ISAAYILAFMF
+118 ISAAYLLAFMF

-149 KEHLPKANGRLFGI
+149 KDNLPKANGRLFGI

-170 LGTPIGGFLIGISL
+170 LGTPVGGFLIGLSL
-184 ITPFLF
+184 ITPFIF
-190 DTLLMMVSIFFITN
+190 DTLLMLVSVFFITG
-204 IKGKFERPAD
+204 IKGKFERVENINKD
-214 YTEQQKNSSEMIKE
+214 QKTSEMIKE
-228 GVAWLRNNTLLKRLA
+228 GVEWLKNNTLLKRLA
-243 IYTGVANFF
+243 IYTGIANFF

-263 AQELLDLNAVQYSFL
+263 AQELIGLNAIQYSFL
-278 AYGSA
+278 AYGAA
-283 IGGLIG
+283 IGGLVG
-289 SQVANKINSVLK
+289 SQVANKINARLE
-301 ESKTLLIS
+301 ESRTLLIS
-309 VALFGVGMF
+309 VALFGIGMF
-318 MPYITSNPFV
+318 APYLTTNPFV

-365 VYRLLALGLNPVGAI
+365 VYRLLALGLNPIGAI
-380 FGGAIVKILDS
+380 FGGAIVKILDN

-400 FPFLLS
+400 FPFLLG
-406 GIFMF
+406 GIFML
-411 ILFLTAPKLL
+411 ILF
-421 SQKLIDKTKNI
+421 
-432 TMD
+432 

>member
-1 MEKESKR
+1 MKKESNK

-32 WLFSLITRDPLL
+32 WLFSLLTRDPLL
-44 ISIVTVLVN
+44 ISIVSVLVN

-64 VIADKYN
+64 VIADKFN

-80 LGQVFLTAGFVA
+80 MGQVFLTSIFII
-92 LIYINLENI
+92 LIYINLDNI
-101 PKRVQ
+101 PKVVQ
-106 FDEPEFEYKFLI
+106 FDEPQFDSKFLI
-118 ISAAYILAFMF
+118 ISAAYLLAFMF

-149 KEHLPKANGRLFGI
+149 KDNLPKANGRLFGI
-163 EIVTNNF
+163 EIVTNSF
-170 LGTPIGGFLIGISL
+170 LGTPVGGFLIGLSL
-184 ITPFLF
+184 ITPFIF
-190 DTLLMMVSIFFITN
+190 DTLLMLVSVFFITG
-204 IKGKFERPAD
+204 IKGKFERPEGINK
-214 YTEQQKNSSEMIKE
+214 EQNTSEMIKE
-228 GVAWLRNNTLLKRLA
+228 GVEWLKNNTLLKRLA
-243 IYTGVANFF
+243 IYTGIANFF

-263 AQELLDLNAVQYSFL
+263 AQELIGLNAIQYSFL
-278 AYGSA
+278 AYGAA
-283 IGGLIG
+283 IGGLVG
-289 SQVANKINSVLK
+289 SQVANKVNARLE

-309 VALFGVGMF
+309 VALFGIGMF
-318 MPYITSNPFV
+318 APYVTTNPFI

-365 VYRLLALGLNPVGAI
+365 VYRLLALGLNPIGAI

-432 TMD
+432 PID

>member
-1 MEKESKR
+1 MEKESNR

-32 WLFSLITRDPLL
+32 WLFSLLTRDPLL
-44 ISIVTVLVN
+44 ISIVSVLVN

-64 VIADKYN
+64 VIADKFN

-80 LGQVFLTAGFVA
+80 LGQVFLTSMFIL
-92 LIYINLENI
+92 LIFINLDSI
-101 PKRVQ
+101 PKAVQ
-106 FDEPEFEYKFLI
+106 FNEPQFESKFLI
-118 ISAAYILAFMF
+118 ISTAYLLAFMF

-149 KEHLPKANGRLFGI
+149 KDNLPKANGRLFGI

-170 LGTPIGGFLIGISL
+170 LGTPVGGFLIGLSL
-184 ITPFLF
+184 ITPFIF
-190 DTLLMMVSIFFITN
+190 DTLLMLASVFFIIG
-204 IKGKFERPAD
+204 IKGKFERPEKNNK
-214 YTEQQKNSSEMIKE
+214 EQNTSEMIKE
-228 GVAWLRNNTLLKRLA
+228 GVNWLKNNTLLKRLA
-243 IYTGVANFF
+243 IYTGIANFF

-263 AQELLDLNAVQYSFL
+263 AQELIGLNAIQYSFL
-278 AYGSA
+278 AYGAA
-283 IGGLIG
+283 IGGLVG
-289 SQVANKINSVLK
+289 SQLANKVNARFE

-309 VALFGVGMF
+309 VALFGIGMF
-318 MPYITSNPFV
+318 APYVTSNPFV
-328 VAGSFGLS
+328 IAGSFGLS

-349 IRQAL
+349 IRQSL

-365 VYRLLALGLNPVGAI
+365 VYRLLALGLNPIGAL
-380 FGGAIVKILDS
+380 FGGALVKILNN

-400 FPFLLS
+400 FPFLLG
-406 GIFMF
+406 GIFML
-411 ILFLTAPKLL
+411 ILFLSAPRLL
-421 SQKLIDKTKNI
+421 SQKLINETKNNTI
-432 TMD
+432 D

>member
-1 MEKESKR
+1 MKKESNK

-32 WLFSLITRDPLL
+32 WLFSLLTRDPLL
-44 ISIVTVLVN
+44 ISIVSVLVN

-64 VIADKYN
+64 VIADKFN
-71 RQKILIYTR
+71 RQKILIFTR
-80 LGQVFLTAGFVA
+80 LGQVFLTSIFIV
-92 LIYINLENI
+92 LIYLNLDNI
-101 PKRVQ
+101 PKEVQ
-106 FDEPEFEYKFLI
+106 FNEPQFESKFLI
-118 ISAAYILAFMF
+118 ISAAYLLAFMF

-149 KEHLPKANGRLFGI
+149 KDNLPKANGRLFGI

-170 LGTPIGGFLIGISL
+170 LGTPVGGFLIGLSL
-184 ITPFLF
+184 ITPFIF
-190 DTLLMMVSIFFITN
+190 DTLLMLVSVFFITG
-204 IKGKFERPAD
+204 IKGKFERPED
-214 YTEQQKNSSEMIKE
+214 INKDQNTSEMIKE
-228 GVAWLRNNTLLKRLA
+228 GVEWLKNNTLLKRLA
-243 IYTGVANFF
+243 IYTGIANFF

-263 AQELLDLNAVQYSFL
+263 AQELIGLNAIQYSFL
-278 AYGSA
+278 AYGAA
-283 IGGLIG
+283 IGGLVG
-289 SQVANKINSVLK
+289 SQVANKINAKLE

-309 VALFGVGMF
+309 VALFGIGMF
-318 MPYITSNPFV
+318 APYLTTNPFI

-365 VYRLLALGLNPVGAI
+365 VYRLLALGLNPIGAI
-380 FGGAIVKILDS
+380 FGGTIVKILDN

-400 FPFLLS
+400 FPFLLG
-406 GIFMF
+406 GIFML
-411 ILFLTAPKLL
+411 ILFLSAPRLL
-421 SQKLIDKTKNI
+421 SQKLINETKNNTI
-432 TMD
+432 D

>member
-1 MEKESKR
+1 MKKESHK

-32 WLFSLITRDPLL
+32 WLFSLLTRDPLL
-44 ISIVTVLVN
+44 ISIVSVLVN

-64 VIADKYN
+64 VIADKFN
-71 RQKILIYTR
+71 RQKILIFTR
-80 LGQVFLTAGFVA
+80 LGQVFLTSIFIV
-92 LIYINLENI
+92 LIYLNLDNI
-101 PKRVQ
+101 PKEVQ
-106 FDEPEFEYKFLI
+106 FNEPQFESKFLI
-118 ISAAYILAFMF
+118 ISAAYLLAFMF

-149 KEHLPKANGRLFGI
+149 KDNLPKANGRLFGI

-170 LGTPIGGFLIGISL
+170 LGTPVGGFLIGLSL
-184 ITPFLF
+184 ITPFIF
-190 DTLLMMVSIFFITN
+190 DTLLMLVSVFFITG
-204 IKGKFERPAD
+204 IKGKFERPED
-214 YTEQQKNSSEMIKE
+214 INKDQNTSEMIRE
-228 GVAWLRNNTLLKRLA
+228 GVEWLKNNTLLKRLA
-243 IYTGVANFF
+243 IYTGIANFF

-263 AQELLDLNAVQYSFL
+263 AQELIGLNAIQYSFL
-278 AYGSA
+278 AYGAA
-283 IGGLIG
+283 IGGLVG
-289 SQVANKINSVLK
+289 SQVANKVNARLE

-309 VALFGVGMF
+309 VALFGIGMF
-318 MPYITSNPFV
+318 APYVTTNPFI

-365 VYRLLALGLNPVGAI
+365 VYRLLALGLNPIGAI

-432 TMD
+432 PID

>member
-1 MEKESKR
+1 MKKESNR

-32 WLFSLITRDPLL
+32 WLFSLLTRDPLL
-44 ISIVTVLVN
+44 ISIVSVLVN

-64 VIADKYN
+64 VIADKFN

-80 LGQVFLTAGFVA
+80 LGQVFLTSMFIL
-92 LIYINLENI
+92 LIFINLDSI
-101 PKRVQ
+101 PKAVQ
-106 FDEPEFEYKFLI
+106 FNEPQFESKFLI
-118 ISAAYILAFMF
+118 ISTAYLLAFMF

-149 KEHLPKANGRLFGI
+149 KDNLPKANGRLFGI

-170 LGTPIGGFLIGISL
+170 LGTPVGGFLIGLSL
-184 ITPFLF
+184 ITPFIF
-190 DTLLMMVSIFFITN
+190 DTLLLLASVFFIIG
-204 IKGKFERPAD
+204 IKGKFERP
-214 YTEQQKNSSEMIKE
+214 EKNSKEQNTSEMIKE
-228 GVAWLRNNTLLKRLA
+228 GVNWLKNNTLLKRLA
-243 IYTGVANFF
+243 IYTGIANFF

-263 AQELLDLNAVQYSFL
+263 AQELIGLNAIQYSFL
-278 AYGSA
+278 AYGAA
-283 IGGLIG
+283 IGGLVG
-289 SQVANKINSVLK
+289 SQLANKVNARFE

-309 VALFGVGMF
+309 VALFGIGMF
-318 MPYITSNPFV
+318 APYVTSNPFV
-328 VAGSFGLS
+328 IAGSFGLS

-349 IRQAL
+349 IRQSL

-365 VYRLLALGLNPVGAI
+365 VYRLLALGLNPIGAL
-380 FGGAIVKILDS
+380 FGGALVKILNN

-400 FPFLLS
+400 FPFLLG
-406 GIFMF
+406 GIFML
-411 ILFLTAPKLL
+411 ILFLSAPRLL
-421 SQKLIDKTKNI
+421 SQKLINETKNNTI
-432 TMD
+432 D

>member
-1 MEKESKR
+1 MKKESNK

-32 WLFSLITRDPLL
+32 WLFSLLTRDPLL
-44 ISIVTVLVN
+44 ISIVSVLVN

-64 VIADKYN
+64 VIADKFN

-80 LGQVFLTAGFVA
+80 LGQVFLTSLFVL

-101 PKRVQ
+101 PKAVQ
-106 FDEPEFEYKFLI
+106 FNEPQFESKFLI
-118 ISAAYILAFMF
+118 ISTAYLLAFMF

-149 KEHLPKANGRLFGI
+149 KDHLPKANGRLFGI

-170 LGTPIGGFLIGISL
+170 LGTPVGGFLIGLSL
-184 ITPFLF
+184 ITPFIF
-190 DTLLMMVSIFFITN
+190 DTLLMLASVFFIIG
-204 IKGKFERPAD
+204 IKGKFERP
-214 YTEQQKNSSEMIKE
+214 EKNSKEQNTSEMIKE
-228 GVAWLRNNTLLKRLA
+228 GVNWLKNNTLLKRLA

-263 AQELLDLNAVQYSFL
+263 AQELIGLNAIQYSFL
-278 AYGSA
+278 AYGAA
-283 IGGLIG
+283 IGGLVG
-289 SQVANKINSVLK
+289 SQLANKVNARF
-301 ESKTLLIS
+301 EECKTLLIS
-309 VALFGVGMF
+309 VALFGIGMF
-318 MPYITSNPFV
+318 VPYVTSNPFV
-328 VAGSFGLS
+328 ITGSFGLS

-349 IRQAL
+349 IRQSL

-365 VYRLLALGLNPVGAI
+365 VYRLLALGLNPIGAL
-380 FGGAIVKILDS
+380 FGGVLVKILNN

-400 FPFLLS
+400 FPFLLG
-406 GIFMF
+406 GIFML
-411 ILFLTAPKLL
+411 ILFLSAPRLL
-421 SQKLIDKTKNI
+421 SQKLINETKNNTI
-432 TMD
+432 D

>member
-1 MEKESKR
+1 MKKESNK

-32 WLFSLITRDPLL
+32 WLFSLLTRDPLL
-44 ISIVTVLVN
+44 ISIVSVLVN

-64 VIADKYN
+64 VIADKFN
-71 RQKILIYTR
+71 RQKILVYTR
-80 LGQVFLTAGFVA
+80 LGQVFLTSIFIV
-92 LIYINLENI
+92 LIYINLNNI
-101 PKRVQ
+101 PKVVQ
-106 FDEPEFEYKFLI
+106 FDEPQFESKFLI
-118 ISAAYILAFMF
+118 ISAAYLLAFMF

-149 KEHLPKANGRLFGI
+149 KENLPKANGRLFGI
-163 EIVTNNF
+163 EIVTNSF
-170 LGTPIGGFLIGISL
+170 LGTPVGGFLIGFSL
-184 ITPFLF
+184 ITPFIF
-190 DTLLMMVSIFFITN
+190 DTLLMLVSVFFITG
-204 IKGKFERPAD
+204 IKGKFER
-214 YTEQQKNSSEMIKE
+214 TEGINKEQNTSEMIKE
-228 GVAWLRNNTLLKRLA
+228 GVEWLKNNTLLKRLA
-243 IYTGVANFF
+243 IYTGIANFF

-263 AQELLDLNAVQYSFL
+263 AQELIGLNAIQYSFL
-278 AYGSA
+278 AYGAA
-283 IGGLIG
+283 IGGLVG
-289 SQVANKINSVLK
+289 SQVANKVNARLE

-309 VALFGVGMF
+309 VALFGIGMF
-318 MPYITSNPFV
+318 APYVTSNPFI

-365 VYRLLALGLNPVGAI
+365 VYRLLALGLNPIGAI
-380 FGGAIVKILDS
+380 FGGAIVKILDN

-400 FPFLLS
+400 FPFLLG
-406 GIFMF
+406 GIFML
-411 ILFLTAPKLL
+411 ILFLSAPRLL
-421 SQKLIDKTKNI
+421 SQKLINETKNNSI
-432 TMD
+432 D

>member
-1 MEKESKR
+1 MKKESNK

-32 WLFSLITRDPLL
+32 WLFSLLTRDPLL
-44 ISIVTVLVN
+44 ISIVSVLVN

-64 VIADKYN
+64 VIADKFN

-80 LGQVFLTAGFVA
+80 LGQVFLTSMFIL
-92 LIYINLENI
+92 LIFINLDSI
-101 PKRVQ
+101 PKAVQ
-106 FDEPEFEYKFLI
+106 FNEPQFESKFLI
-118 ISAAYILAFMF
+118 ISTAYLLAFMF

-149 KEHLPKANGRLFGI
+149 KDNLPKANGRLFGI

-170 LGTPIGGFLIGISL
+170 LGTPVGGFLIGLSL
-184 ITPFLF
+184 ITPFIF
-190 DTLLMMVSIFFITN
+190 DTLLMLASVFFIIG
-204 IKGKFERPAD
+204 IKGKFERP
-214 YTEQQKNSSEMIKE
+214 EKNSKEQNTSEMIKE
-228 GVAWLRNNTLLKRLA
+228 GVNWLKNNTLLKRLA

-263 AQELLDLNAVQYSFL
+263 AQELIGLNAIQYSFL
-278 AYGSA
+278 AYGAA
-283 IGGLIG
+283 IGGLVG
-289 SQVANKINSVLK
+289 SQLANKVNARFE

-309 VALFGVGMF
+309 VALFGIGMF
-318 MPYITSNPFV
+318 APYVTSNPFV
-328 VAGSFGLS
+328 IAGSFGLS

-349 IRQAL
+349 IRQSL

-365 VYRLLALGLNPVGAI
+365 VYRLLALGLNPIGAL
-380 FGGAIVKILDS
+380 FGGVLVKILNN

-400 FPFLLS
+400 FPFLLG
-406 GIFMF
+406 GIFML
-411 ILFLTAPKLL
+411 ILFLSAPRLL
-421 SQKLIDKTKNI
+421 SQKLINETKNNTI
-432 TMD
+432 D

>member
-1 MEKESKR
+1 MKKESHK

-32 WLFSLITRDPLL
+32 WLFSLLTRDPLL
-44 ISIVTVLVN
+44 ISIVSVLVN

-64 VIADKYN
+64 VIADKFN
-71 RQKILIYTR
+71 RQKILIFTR
-80 LGQVFLTAGFVA
+80 LGQVFLTSIFIV
-92 LIYINLENI
+92 LIYLNLDNI
-101 PKRVQ
+101 PKEVQ
-106 FDEPEFEYKFLI
+106 FNEPQFESKFLI
-118 ISAAYILAFMF
+118 ISAAYLLAFMF

-149 KEHLPKANGRLFGI
+149 KDNLPKANGRLFGI

-170 LGTPIGGFLIGISL
+170 LGTPVGGFLIGLSL
-184 ITPFLF
+184 ITPFIF
-190 DTLLMMVSIFFITN
+190 DTLLMLVSVFFITG
-204 IKGKFERPAD
+204 IKGKFERPED
-214 YTEQQKNSSEMIKE
+214 INKDQNTSEMIKE
-228 GVAWLRNNTLLKRLA
+228 GVEWLKNNTLLKRLA
-243 IYTGVANFF
+243 IYTGIANFF

-263 AQELLDLNAVQYSFL
+263 AQELIGLNAIQYSFL
-278 AYGSA
+278 AYGAA
-283 IGGLIG
+283 IGGLVG
-289 SQVANKINSVLK
+289 SQVANKINAKLE

-309 VALFGVGMF
+309 VALFGIGMF
-318 MPYITSNPFV
+318 APYLTTNPFV

-365 VYRLLALGLNPVGAI
+365 VYRLLALGLNPIGAI
-380 FGGAIVKILDS
+380 FGGTIVKILDN

-400 FPFLLS
+400 FPFLLG
-406 GIFMF
+406 GIFML
-411 ILFLTAPKLL
+411 ILFLSAPRLL
-421 SQKLIDKTKNI
+421 SQKLINETKNNTI
-432 TMD
+432 D

>member
-1 MEKESKR
+1 MKKESNR

-32 WLFSLITRDPLL
+32 WLFSLLTRDPLL
-44 ISIVTVLVN
+44 ISIVSVLVN

-64 VIADKYN
+64 VIADKFN

-80 LGQVFLTAGFVA
+80 LGQVFLTSMFIL
-92 LIYINLENI
+92 LIFINLDSI
-101 PKRVQ
+101 PKAVQ
-106 FDEPEFEYKFLI
+106 FNEPQFESKFLI
-118 ISAAYILAFMF
+118 ISTAYLLAFMF

-149 KEHLPKANGRLFGI
+149 KDNLPKANGRLFGI

-170 LGTPIGGFLIGISL
+170 LGTPVGGFLIGLSL
-184 ITPFLF
+184 ITPFIF
-190 DTLLMMVSIFFITN
+190 DTLLMLASVFFIIG
-204 IKGKFERPAD
+204 IKGKFERP
-214 YTEQQKNSSEMIKE
+214 EKNSKEQNTSEMIKE
-228 GVAWLRNNTLLKRLA
+228 GVNWLKNNTLLKRLA

-263 AQELLDLNAVQYSFL
+263 AQELIGLNAIQYSFL
-278 AYGSA
+278 AYGAA
-283 IGGLIG
+283 IGGLVG
-289 SQVANKINSVLK
+289 SQLANKVNARFE

-309 VALFGVGMF
+309 VALFGIGMF
-318 MPYITSNPFV
+318 APYVTSNPFV
-328 VAGSFGLS
+328 IAGSFGLS

-349 IRQAL
+349 IRQSL

-365 VYRLLALGLNPVGAI
+365 VYRLLALGLNPIGAL
-380 FGGAIVKILDS
+380 FGGALVKILNN

-400 FPFLLS
+400 FPFLLG
-406 GIFMF
+406 GIFML
-411 ILFLTAPKLL
+411 ILFLSAPRLL
-421 SQKLIDKTKNI
+421 SQKLINETKNNTI
-432 TMD
+432 D

>member
-1 MEKESKR
+1 MKKESNK

-32 WLFSLITRDPLL
+32 WLFSLLTRDPLL
-44 ISIVTVLVN
+44 ISIVSVLVN

-64 VIADKYN
+64 VIADKFN

-80 LGQVFLTAGFVA
+80 LGQVFLTSIFII
-92 LIYINLENI
+92 LIYINLDKI
-101 PKRVQ
+101 PKVVQ
-106 FDEPEFEYKFLI
+106 FDDPQFDSKFLI
-118 ISAAYILAFMF
+118 ISAAYLLAFMF

-149 KEHLPKANGRLFGI
+149 KDNLPKANGRLFGI
-163 EIVTNNF
+163 EIVTNSF
-170 LGTPIGGFLIGISL
+170 LGTPVGGFLIGFSL
-184 ITPFLF
+184 ITPFIF
-190 DTLLMMVSIFFITN
+190 DTLLMLVSVFFITG
-204 IKGKFERPAD
+204 IKGKFERPEVINK
-214 YTEQQKNSSEMIKE
+214 EQNTSEMIKE
-228 GVAWLRNNTLLKRLA
+228 GVEWLKNNTLLKRLA
-243 IYTGVANFF
+243 IYTGIANFF

-263 AQELLDLNAVQYSFL
+263 AQELIGLNAIQYSFL
-278 AYGSA
+278 AYGAA
-283 IGGLIG
+283 IGGLVG
-289 SQVANKINSVLK
+289 SQVANKVNTRLE

-309 VALFGVGMF
+309 VALFGIGMF
-318 MPYITSNPFV
+318 APYVTTNPFI

-365 VYRLLALGLNPVGAI
+365 VYRLLALGLNPIGAI

-432 TMD
+432 PID

>member
-1 MEKESKR
+1 MKKESHK

-32 WLFSLITRDPLL
+32 WLFSLLTRDPLL
-44 ISIVTVLVN
+44 ISIVSVLVN

-64 VIADKYN
+64 VIADKFN
-71 RQKILIYTR
+71 RQKILIFTR
-80 LGQVFLTAGFVA
+80 LGQVFLTSIFIV
-92 LIYINLENI
+92 LIYLNLDNI
-101 PKRVQ
+101 PKEVQ
-106 FDEPEFEYKFLI
+106 FNEPQFESKFLI
-118 ISAAYILAFMF
+118 ISAAYLLAFMF

-149 KEHLPKANGRLFGI
+149 KDNLPKANGRLFGI

-170 LGTPIGGFLIGISL
+170 LGTPVGGFLIGLSL
-184 ITPFLF
+184 ITPFIF
-190 DTLLMMVSIFFITN
+190 DTLLMLVSVFFITG
-204 IKGKFERPAD
+204 IKGKFERPED
-214 YTEQQKNSSEMIKE
+214 INKDQNTSEMIKE
-228 GVAWLRNNTLLKRLA
+228 GVEWLKNNTLLKRLA
-243 IYTGVANFF
+243 IYTGIANFF

-263 AQELLDLNAVQYSFL
+263 AQELIGLNAIQYSFL
-278 AYGSA
+278 AYGAA
-283 IGGLIG
+283 IGGLVG
-289 SQVANKINSVLK
+289 SQVANKVNARLE

-309 VALFGVGMF
+309 VALFGIGMF
-318 MPYITSNPFV
+318 APYVTTNPFI

-365 VYRLLALGLNPVGAI
+365 VYRLLALGLNPIGAI

-432 TMD
+432 PID

>member
-1 MEKESKR
+1 MKKESNK

-32 WLFSLITRDPLL
+32 WLFSLLTRDPLL
-44 ISIVTVLVN
+44 ISIVSVLVN

-64 VIADKYN
+64 VIADKFN

-80 LGQVFLTAGFVA
+80 LGQIFLTSIFIV
-92 LIYINLENI
+92 LIYLNLDNI
-101 PKRVQ
+101 PKEVQ
-106 FDEPEFEYKFLI
+106 FNEPQFESKFLI
-118 ISAAYILAFMF
+118 ISAAYLLAFMF

-149 KEHLPKANGRLFGI
+149 KDNLPKANGRLFGI
-163 EIVTNNF
+163 EIVTNSF
-170 LGTPIGGFLIGISL
+170 LGTPVGGFLIGFSL
-184 ITPFLF
+184 ITPFIF
-190 DTLLMMVSIFFITN
+190 DTLLMLVSVFFITG
-204 IKGKFERPAD
+204 IKGKFERLEGINK
-214 YTEQQKNSSEMIKE
+214 EQNTSEMIKE
-228 GVAWLRNNTLLKRLA
+228 GVEWLKNNTLLKRLA
-243 IYTGVANFF
+243 IYTGIANFF

-263 AQELLDLNAVQYSFL
+263 AQELIGLNAIQYSFL
-278 AYGSA
+278 AYGAA
-283 IGGLIG
+283 IGGLVG
-289 SQVANKINSVLK
+289 SQVANKVNARLE

-309 VALFGVGMF
+309 VALFGIGMF
-318 MPYITSNPFV
+318 APYVTTNPFI

-365 VYRLLALGLNPVGAI
+365 VYRLLALGLNPIGAI

-432 TMD
+432 PID

>member
-1 MEKESKR
+1 MKKESNR

-32 WLFSLITRDPLL
+32 WLFSLLTRDPLL
-44 ISIVTVLVN
+44 ISIVSVLVN

-64 VIADKYN
+64 VIADKFN

-80 LGQVFLTAGFVA
+80 LGQVFLTSMFIL
-92 LIYINLENI
+92 LIFINLDSI
-101 PKRVQ
+101 PKAVQ
-106 FDEPEFEYKFLI
+106 FNEPQFESKFLI
-118 ISAAYILAFMF
+118 ISTAYLLAFMF

-149 KEHLPKANGRLFGI
+149 KDNLPKANGRLFGI

-170 LGTPIGGFLIGISL
+170 LGTPVGGFLIGLSL
-184 ITPFLF
+184 ITPFIF
-190 DTLLMMVSIFFITN
+190 DTLLMLASVFFIIG
-204 IKGKFERPAD
+204 IKGKFERP
-214 YTEQQKNSSEMIKE
+214 EKNSKEQNTSEMIKE
-228 GVAWLRNNTLLKRLA
+228 GVNWLKNNTLLKRLA
-243 IYTGVANFF
+243 IYTGIANFF

-263 AQELLDLNAVQYSFL
+263 AQELIGLNAIQYSFL
-278 AYGSA
+278 AYGAA
-283 IGGLIG
+283 IGGLVG
-289 SQVANKINSVLK
+289 SQLANKVNARFE

-309 VALFGVGMF
+309 VALFGIGMF
-318 MPYITSNPFV
+318 APYVTSNPFV
-328 VAGSFGLS
+328 IAGSFGLS

-349 IRQAL
+349 IRQSL

-365 VYRLLALGLNPVGAI
+365 VYRLLALGLNPIGAL
-380 FGGAIVKILDS
+380 FGGALVKILNN

-400 FPFLLS
+400 FPFLLG
-406 GIFMF
+406 GIFMI
-411 ILFLTAPKLL
+411 ILFLSAPRLL
-421 SQKLIDKTKNI
+421 SQKLINETKNN